1 MKVNQKYT
9 NKGEI
14 QRLLSKT
21 KFLAPDSPGFF
32 HGRLYRTFPPAPRV
46 VWQSEERPRADQD
59 TDQAWLTASEFQD
72 SPSTL
77 QDKVDRLAALI
88 SLSKVRKEEQE
99 EEEQQDDI
107 SLYS

>member
-14 QRLLSKT
+14 QRHLSKT

-46 VWQSEERPRADQD
+46 VWQSQDRPRADQE
-59 TDQAWLTASEFQD
+59 TEEAWLTASEFQD
-72 SPSTL
+72 SAATL
-77 QDKVDRLAALI
+77 QDKVDRLAALV
-88 SLSKVRKEEQE
+88 SLSKVRKVE
-99 EEEQQDDI
+99 EEEEEI
-107 SLYS
+107 SV